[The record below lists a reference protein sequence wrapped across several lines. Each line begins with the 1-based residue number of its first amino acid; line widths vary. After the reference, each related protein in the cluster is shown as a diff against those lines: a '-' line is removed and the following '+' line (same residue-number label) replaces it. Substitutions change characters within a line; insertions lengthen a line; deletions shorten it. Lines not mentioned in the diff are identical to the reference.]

1 MNWPLHCF
9 KAYDI
14 RGLADKE
21 LDELFAE
28 RLGRALATYLDL
40 KSFSVARDIRDSS
53 PGLAKALIKGLSE
66 SGVKVLDLGILPTGG
81 LYHSVWNLP
90 VDGGCMVT
98 ASHLPMP
105 THNGFKICKGRL
117 PLAGDG
123 IQELKEVFL
132 AGNFRSGEGEV
143 ISSPHDEIWIKDIL
157 DSAGKPSRKVK
168 VVVDCGNAVTG
179 PFMERLLV
187 ELGLDATT
195 LYTDWQ
201 PTEPNHPADPTRPAN
216 MVDLGAKVVEVG
228 AELGIGIDG
237 DGDRIGVVDE
247 TGRFIHPDR
256 LIPPLA
262 EEILSKLDSDSE
274 EARSI
279 VYDVKCSMAVEAAI
293 VKSGGIPVMART
305 GHSFMKAH
313 LADNPQTMMAAEMS
327 GHIFLADRG
336 WYGFDDSL
344 YNTARLLARVAEL
357 DGETFGEM
365 LDRIVPSL
373 PTTGEVKVPCPESD
387 KDGVVA
393 AVTKTL
399 LEAGLNC
406 STVDGVRARFNS
418 DSGDYI
424 GWYLCRRSNTE
435 EVLVMRVEAIDDN
448 ALESVMKQVVALV
461 SPHIGLEKLQDSL
474 D

>member
-1 MNWPLHCF
+1 MEWPQHCF

-14 RGLADKE
+14 RGLSGSEINDV
-21 LDELFAE
+21 FAE
-28 RLGRALATYLDL
+28 RLGRALATYLEL
-40 KSFSVARDIRDSS
+40 GAIAVARDIRESS
-53 PGLAKALIKGLSE
+53 PGIAKALMKGLSE

-117 PLAGDG
+117 PLAGEG
-123 IQELKEVFL
+123 RQELKEVFL
-132 AGNFRSGEGEV
+132 SGDFREGEGSVEQT
-143 ISSPHDEIWIKDIL
+143 PHDDAWIKDIIE
-157 DSAGKPSRKVK
+157 SAGRPSRTVN

-179 PFMERLLV
+179 PFMERLLI

-195 LYTDWQ
+195 LYTEWE
-201 PTEPNHPADPTRPAN
+201 PSEPNHPADPTRPKN
-216 MVDLGAKVVEVG
+216 MVDLAAKVLETG

-247 TGRFIHPDR
+247 KGRFIHPDR

-262 EEILSKLDSDSE
+262 IEVLADRLDGDE
-274 EARSI
+274 EARSV
-279 VYDVKCSMAVEAAI
+279 VYDVKCSMAVEQAI
-293 VKSGGIPVMART
+293 LKAGGVPVMART

-313 LADNPQTMMAAEMS
+313 LAEHPQTMMAAEMS
-327 GHIFLADRG
+327 GHIFLADKG

-344 YNTARLLARVAEL
+344 YNSARLLNLVAEL
-357 DGETFGEM
+357 EGESFGEM
-365 LDRIVPSL
+365 LDRVVPSL

-387 KDGVVA
+387 KDGVVN
-393 AVTKTL
+393 AVTRSL
-399 LEAGLNC
+399 IDSGLEC
-406 STVDGVRARFNS
+406 STVDGVRARFN
-418 DSGDYI
+418 DDDGNYI

-435 EVLVMRVEAIDDN
+435 EVLVMRTEADSEQ
-448 ALESVMKQVVALV
+448 ALSDVMEQVKNLAG
-461 SPHIGLEKLQDSL
+461 PHIDLSKLFEAL
-474 D
+474 

>member
-21 LDELFAE
+21 LSEEFAE

-40 KSFSVARDIRDSS
+40 QSFSVARDIRDSS

-117 PLAGDG
+117 PLAGEG
-123 IQELKEVFL
+123 IQELKDVFL
-132 AGNFRSGEGEV
+132 AGNFRHGEGE
-143 ISSPHDEIWIKDIL
+143 IIDSPHDDVWIEDIL
-157 DSAGKPSRKVK
+157 KSAGKPSRQVE

-179 PFMERLLV
+179 PFMERLLI
-187 ELGLDATT
+187 ELGLNATT

-201 PTEPNHPADPTRPAN
+201 PSEPNHPADPTRPAN
-216 MVDLGAKVVEVG
+216 MVDLAAKVIETG

-237 DGDRIGVVDE
+237 DGDRVGVVDE
-247 TGRFIHPDR
+247 KGRFIHPDR

-262 EEILSKLDSDSE
+262 EEVLNEIHTDSE

-279 VYDVKCSMAVEAAI
+279 VYDVKCSMAVEKAI
-293 VKSGGIPVMART
+293 VECGGIPVMART

-313 LADNPQTMMAAEMS
+313 LAEHPETMMAAEMS
-327 GHIFLADRG
+327 GHIFLADKN

-344 YNTARLLARVAEL
+344 YNSARILRMVSEL
-357 DGETFGEM
+357 RDETFGEM
-365 LDRIVPSL
+365 LDRMVPSL

-393 AVTKTL
+393 AVTKTF
-399 LEAGLNC
+399 LEAGLQC
-406 STVDGVRARFNS
+406 STVDGVRARFLS
-418 DSGDYI
+418 EEGEYI

-435 EVLVMRVEAIDDN
+435 EVLVMRVEAIDEQS
-448 ALESVMKQVVALV
+448 LEFVMQQVHFLV
-461 SPHIGLEKLQDSL
+461 SPHIGLDKLQDSIE
-474 D
+474 